1 MVDGSVFAT
10 FIVVFREALEASLIV
25 GIILTVLARLKAS
38 RYFSHIWASTALA
51 VLASMVIGLWISG
64 LADRA
69 QDRMKE
75 ILEGGISLVASGV
88 LTYMFFWME
97 KQARHIKPEI
107 EQKVEGALSRN
118 DYLAMVSLPFVAVFR
133 EGAETVL
140 FLKAVAIQ
148 SGGSVS
154 FWGAVWGFALAV
166 GIVSL
171 IFVGGKKVPLKPL
184 FRFTGALIL
193 LMAAGLLGYGI
204 HELEEASL
212 VPQFI
217 YPVWNI
223 NPILNEKT
231 GLGAFLKALFGYNG
245 NPSLTEVVSY
255 WGYLAV
261 TITLAMK
268 KEKAAA

>member
-1 MVDGSVFAT
+1 
-10 FIVVFREALEASLIV
+10 
-25 GIILTVLARLKAS
+25 
-38 RYFSHIWASTALA
+38 
-51 VLASMVIGLWISG
+51 
-64 LADRA
+64 
-69 QDRMKE
+69 
-75 ILEGGISLVASGV
+75 
-88 LTYMFFWME
+88 
-97 KQARHIKPEI
+97 
-107 EQKVEGALSRN
+107 
-118 DYLAMVSLPFVAVFR
+118 MVSLPFVAVFR